1 MVGAVPGRKVGI
13 SSSAMILF
21 LDTEFTDFQQPD
33 LISLGLVS
41 ECGRHEFYAERNDF
55 DLAQCS
61 DFVQS
66 TVLPKLGQG
75 QIGVDRTSLATA
87 LRAWLE
93 NVHAVDSQS
102 PVLVLYDFDTDFE
115 LFCQALSNQ
124 MPPWIEGNNVADQV
138 NSISWAREG
147 LTESP
152 DAHHALHDAR
162 ELRVDWLAARANG

>member
-1 MVGAVPGRKVGI
+1 
-13 SSSAMILF
+13 MILF

-41 ECGRHEFYAERNDF
+41 KCGRHEFYAERNDF
-55 DLAQCS
+55 DLARCS

-75 QIGVDRTSLATA
+75 PSGVDRTSLATA

-93 NVHAVDSQS
+93 SVHRFDSQS

-115 LFCQALSNQ
+115 LFRQALSDPI
-124 MPPWIEGNNVADQV
+124 PPWIEGSNVAKEV
-138 NSISWAREG
+138 NSITWARVG
-147 LTESP
+147 LMESP

-162 ELRVDWLAARANG
+162 ELRADWLAARAHAR

>member
-1 MVGAVPGRKVGI
+1 
-13 SSSAMILF
+13 MILF
-21 LDTEFTDFQQPD
+21 LDTEFTDFNEPD

-55 DLAQCS
+55 DLARCC

-75 QIGVDRTSLATA
+75 QSGVDRANLVSA

-93 NVHAVDSQS
+93 SVHSFDGQGS
-102 PVLVLYDFDTDFE
+102 VLVLYDFDTDFD
-115 LFCQALSNQ
+115 LFRQALLDQ
-124 MPPWIEGNNVADQV
+124 MPDWIEGANVAEEV
-138 NSISWAREG
+138 NSSSWARAG
-147 LTESP
+147 LMESP

-162 ELRVDWLAARANG
+162 QLRADWLAARAHAR

>member
-1 MVGAVPGRKVGI
+1 
-13 SSSAMILF
+13 MILF

-55 DLAQCS
+55 DLARCS

-75 QIGVDRTSLATA
+75 LSGVDRTNLAIA

-93 NVHAVDSQS
+93 NVHSFDSQG

-115 LFCQALSNQ
+115 LFRQALLEQ
-124 MPPWIEGNNVADQV
+124 LPPWIEGTNVAEEV
-138 NSISWAREG
+138 NPISWARAG
-147 LTESP
+147 LIESP

-162 ELRVDWLAARANG
+162 ELRADWLAARAHAR

>member
-1 MVGAVPGRKVGI
+1 
-13 SSSAMILF
+13 MILF

-55 DLAQCS
+55 DLALCS

-75 QIGVDRTSLATA
+75 QSGVDRANLATA
-87 LRAWLE
+87 LGAWLE
-93 NVHAVDSQS
+93 NVHSFDSQN

-115 LFCQALSNQ
+115 LFREALLDQ
-124 MPPWIEGNNVADQV
+124 MPPWIEGANVAEEV
-138 NSISWAREG
+138 NPISWAREG
-147 LTESP
+147 FAESP

-162 ELRVDWLAARANG
+162 ELRAGWLAARATDQSGH